1 MAFGYKNTDPNWSDI
16 LSTTFNNV
24 HAKWVDDIFQ
34 ARPLAFFLMREGQVV
49 PIDGGVK
56 IQESIVGAENP
67 NAGSYSGSDTLA
79 IAESEE
85 FTSALF
91 DWKQHST
98 AVTVTGLDE
107 IQNSGDAAFLD
118 LLASKIDVAK
128 ESATA
133 SLNTMFH
140 GDGTGNAGKDMD
152 GLQNLVAQNATA
164 VGGIDPSDGDN
175 TWWQSQLHDATNAAA
190 FSHTNSTV
198 LDRLMVTNVFNDASV
213 GGDTPKFGLT
223 TQELHEFYESLLQ
236 QNVRHTD
243 SMLADA
249 GFQAIEAKGKPIVYD
264 DETPAGYFYW
274 LNPKYL
280 KLKVH
285 RNRFFKAGPFIQ
297 PNDQDI
303 RTMKLL
309 TAGNLT
315 ISSRRRQGVI
325 TGLTTS

>member
-1 MAFGYKNTDPNWSDI
+1 MAFGYKNTDANWSDI
-16 LSTTFNNV
+16 LSTTFNKV
-24 HAKWVDDIFQ
+24 HAKWVDDVFN

-49 PIDGGVK
+49 PIDGGVQ
-56 IQESIVGAENP
+56 IQESIVGAQNP
-67 NAGSYSGSDTLA
+67 NSGSYSGSDTLA

-91 DWKQHST
+91 PWRQHST

-107 IQNSGDAAFLD
+107 IQNSGEAAFLD
-118 LLASKIDVAK
+118 LLGSKIDVAK
-128 ESATA
+128 ETATA
-133 SLNTMFH
+133 DLNTMFH
-140 GDGTGNAGKDMD
+140 GDGTGNSSKDMN
-152 GLQNLVAQNATA
+152 GLQNLVAQNSSA
-164 VGGIDPSDGDN
+164 VGGIDPSDADN
-175 TWWQSQLHDATNAAA
+175 TWWQSQLHDATDSAA
-190 FSHTNSTV
+190 FSHTNFTV
-198 LDRLMVTNVFNDASV
+198 LDRQMVTNVYNDASV

-243 SMLADA
+243 AQLADA
-249 GFQAIEAKGKPIVYD
+249 GFAAIEAKGKPIVYD
-264 DETPAGYFYW
+264 EETPTGYFYW
-274 LNPKYL
+274 INPSYL

-315 ISSRRRQGVI
+315 ISSRRRQGCI

>member
-1 MAFGYKNTDPNWSDI
+1 MAFGQTTEPNWSEI
-16 LSTTFNNV
+16 LTTTFNKV

-49 PIDGGVK
+49 PIDGGVQ
-56 IQESIVGAENP
+56 IQESIVGAQNP
-67 NAGSYSGSDTLA
+67 NSGSYSGSDTLA

-91 DWKQHST
+91 PWKQHST

-107 IQNSGDAAFLD
+107 IQNSGEAAFID
-118 LLASKIDVAK
+118 LLTSKIEVAK
-128 ESATA
+128 ETATA
-133 SLNTMFH
+133 DLNTMFH
-140 GDGTGNAGKDMD
+140 GDGTGNSGKDMN
-152 GLQNLVAQNATA
+152 GLADLIGQNATE

-175 TWWQSQLHDATNAAA
+175 TWWQSQLHDATDSGA
-190 FSHTNSTV
+190 FGHTNSTV
-198 LDRLMVTNVFNDASV
+198 LDRLMLTNVFNDASV

-236 QNVRHTD
+236 ANMRHTD
-243 SMLADA
+243 AGLADA
-249 GFQAIEAKGKPIVYD
+249 GFQAIEFKGKPIVYD
-264 DETPAGYFYW
+264 EETPTGTFYW
-274 LNPKYL
+274 INPKYL

-285 RNRFFKAGPFIQ
+285 KNRFFKAGPFIQ